1 MPHIILEHSKTLDV
15 CPTELLSSVHQSVI
29 DSTLFDITTI
39 KTRLIESHA
48 CILGDGRE
56 DFVHVQIHLL
66 EGRTQSQK
74 QMLSE
79 LVLSKL
85 QQLLP
90 ASVSLSVHPYDLD
103 PTIYRKN

>member
-1 MPHIILEHSKTLDV
+1 MPHIIIEHSPNLNICTS
-15 CPTELLSSVHQSVI
+15 ELLTSVHQSVV

-39 KTRLIESHA
+39 KTRLIAYQA
-48 CILGDGRE
+48 CLLGDGNE
-56 DFVHVQIHLL
+56 HFVHVQIHLL

-79 LVLSKL
+79 RVLSML
-85 QQLLP
+85 QNLLP
-90 ASVSLSVHPYDLD
+90 DGVSLSVHPYDLD